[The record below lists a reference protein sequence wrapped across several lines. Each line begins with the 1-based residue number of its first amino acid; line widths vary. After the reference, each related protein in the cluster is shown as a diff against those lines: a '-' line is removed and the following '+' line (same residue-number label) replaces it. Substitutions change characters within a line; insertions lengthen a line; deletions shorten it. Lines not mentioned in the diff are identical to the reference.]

1 MECINLTDYVIK
13 ILGIYFS
20 YDKKIKQEKNL
31 LNNIAKIQNI
41 LQFWKFGDLTIEGR
55 TVAFKLLAILK
66 LIHPSRHTTSQGRL
80 LMVLLCSRHP
90 AP

>member
-55 TVAFKLLAILK
+55 TVVFKLLAILK

-80 LMVLLCSRHP
+80 LMVLLYTRHP